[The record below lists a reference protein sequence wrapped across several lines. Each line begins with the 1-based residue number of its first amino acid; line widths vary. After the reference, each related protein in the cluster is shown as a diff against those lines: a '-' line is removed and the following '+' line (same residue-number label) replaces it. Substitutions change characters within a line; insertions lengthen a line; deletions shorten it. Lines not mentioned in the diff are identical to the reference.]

1 MSRGAGL
8 ASLLLPALA
17 LAWPADLQQD
27 VAPGREAFVR
37 VSSVDWSVSDA
48 PGVATAEWLA
58 ASGELL
64 VEGVQPGRAHL
75 LLYAEGKLAV
85 WTVRVGQPRR
95 PFTLPSSCPKVVARE
110 GALEGTV
117 DSVACLDALRTAL
130 ESDGYLARELE
141 LTFSGEVLQ
150 VQLRRLSA
158 ALPKGLTARYVGA
171 GVVLEGSAGFADY
184 QRALWVLFRESVGR
198 VALDDRVEVTG
209 RPDAGLPPELP
220 EVAPERPVLAAVDGG
235 RRPAT
240 DAGAPD
246 GGTRRKTTPRP
257 GADTRGP

>member
-8 ASLLLPALA
+8 ASLLFPALA

-27 VAPGREAFVR
+27 VAPGREAFAR
-37 VSSVDWSVSDA
+37 VASVDWSLSDA
-48 PGVATAEWLA
+48 PAVATAEWLA

-64 VEGVQPGRAHL
+64 VEGKQPGRAHL

-85 WTVRVGQPRR
+85 WTVRVGQSRR
-95 PFTLPSSCPKVVARE
+95 AFALPPSCPKLVARE

-150 VQLRRLSA
+150 VQLRRLTA

-171 GVVLEGSAGFADY
+171 GVVLEGAASFADY

-198 VALDDRVEVTG
+198 VALEDRVEVSG
-209 RPDAGLPPELP
+209 RPDAGPPPELQ
-220 EVAPERPVLAAVDGG
+220 EVAAEPVVLPAADAGRKAGG
-235 RRPAT
+235 
-240 DAGAPD
+240 DAGALD
-246 GGTRRKTTPRP
+246 AGSRRKTAPRS